1 MARLF
6 GLAVLLSVG
15 CLSAAW
21 LSALGVQQKAM
32 AQITA
37 VVGSPTATAGTDV
50 VEHLR
55 ITLPPGLHVN
65 SNQPHDAALVP
76 LSVIADVPV
85 GVSVLNTAWPTA
97 VEIRT
102 LTSSERL
109 SVFQGEFTIDLRL
122 RIAADVPPGPLRIP
136 VHVRYQ
142 ACDATR
148 CYFPATAT
156 TAWEFTVASAAS
168 AASAAAPTMTSAA
181 SSAPPGEPAAR
192 VPAALDRFVVARTAA
207 GYLPSR
213 EFLAFLGASSVTPA
227 ERAFAGRGVLAIL
240 GLVFIGGV
248 ALNLTPC
255 VLPLIPVNL
264 AILGAGKTAVS
275 RRRGLLLGSAYGGAM
290 AVVYGALGLVVV
302 LTSRAFGAIN
312 ASPWF
317 NAGIAV
323 VFVLLA
329 LSMFEV
335 FFLDLSRYSSRLTLS
350 SARGSMALAVT
361 MGGVAAL
368 LAGACVAPVVVQVVV
383 FSSGLYA
390 SGVKAALA
398 LPFVLGLGMAAPWP
412 LAGAGLAALP
422 RPGAWMVRVK
432 QVFGVAILA
441 LAAFYAHSAFRLF
454 VDRGQATAAFASSPT
469 SDGWHT
475 SLDEALA
482 DAERQHRPVFVDL
495 WATWCKNC
503 LAMDQTT
510 FAEARVKAALAGY
523 VTVKVQAEDPD
534 DPATRGVMQR
544 FGAIGLPTYVVLEP
558 APTASPRPVAERF
571 SLEDLAG
578 RTTSLDQWH
587 GRVVV
592 LNFWATWC
600 PGCKTEIPELIRLR
614 SAFPDNEVVVAG
626 IATDEQGRAAV
637 SPFVAR
643 ERFDVGGIG
652 QTINYPVLIG
662 TTAVADAYHVESLPT
677 TFLLDRDGRIAQ
689 RIDVPVRFADLEH
702 DIKALLASSGNGS
715 RPADGGL
722 NTEKQ

>member
-1 MARLF
+1 VRISRLF
-6 GLAVLLSVG
+6 RLAAVMSIGGLATAWV
-15 CLSAAW
+15 SAQGAR
-21 LSALGVQQKAM
+21 QKAI
-32 AQITA
+32 AQIAA
-37 VVGSPTATAGTDV
+37 VIDSPTAIAGTDV

-55 ITLPPGLHVN
+55 ITLPPDLHVN
-65 SNQPHDAALVP
+65 SNQPHEASLVP
-76 LSVIADVPV
+76 LGVIADVPA
-85 GVSVLNTAWPTA
+85 GVSVLGTTWPTA
-97 VEIRT
+97 VDIRT
-102 LTSSERL
+102 LAGNERL
-109 SVFQGEFTIDLRL
+109 SVFEGEFTIDMRLRL
-122 RIAADVPPGPLRIP
+122 AADLPPGPLRIP

-148 CYFPATAT
+148 CYFPVNAA
-156 TAWEFTVASAAS
+156 TAWEFTVASAAP
-168 AASAAAPTMTSAA
+168 AAAPTMTTAV
-181 SSAPPGEPAAR
+181 SSRPAEEPAAR
-192 VPAALDRFVVARTAA
+192 VPVALDRFVVSKTAA
-207 GYLPSR
+207 GYLSSS
-213 EFLAFLGASSVTPA
+213 EFLAFLGASSVTPVDM
-227 ERAFAGRGVLAIL
+227 AFAGRGVLAIL

-264 AILGAGKTAVS
+264 AILGAGKAAVS

-454 VDRGQATAAFASSPT
+454 VDRGQASAVASPST

-475 SLDEALA
+475 SLDQALA
-482 DAERQHRPVFVDL
+482 DAERQHKPVFVDL

-510 FAEARVKAALAGY
+510 FAEARVKAALA
-523 VTVKVQAEDPD
+523 
-534 DPATRGVMQR
+534 ATSSSRSR
-544 FGAIGLPTYVVLEP
+544 PKTPT
-558 APTASPRPVAERF
+558 TRR
-571 SLEDLAG
+571 
-578 RTTSLDQWH
+578 
-587 GRVVV
+587 
-592 LNFWATWC
+592 
-600 PGCKTEIPELIRLR
+600 
-614 SAFPDNEVVVAG
+614 
-626 IATDEQGRAAV
+626 RAA
-637 SPFVAR
+637 
-643 ERFDVGGIG
+643 
-652 QTINYPVLIG
+652 
-662 TTAVADAYHVESLPT
+662 
-677 TFLLDRDGRIAQ
+677 
-689 RIDVPVRFADLEH
+689 
-702 DIKALLASSGNGS
+702 
-715 RPADGGL
+715 
-722 NTEKQ
+722 